1 MADFGVN
8 STTLSAP
15 QGAGTDP
22 VAAVQEKTS
31 GLGMSPIIGDIVSI
45 FSKGLAN
52 TAKEDA
58 EKRKNAIVGEYI
70 NNEKVYT
77 DAMATGQWNSS
88 QVSVASRANYNKML
102 AAYPEYVQDITQA
115 RAAVYGGTET
125 GEAQKKEEAA
135 TKLRESDIQAASNMG
150 YNFYSGMSEDA
161 QNKTIDAYK
170 TARRVEQQWDQDTKR
185 AAETRAQNAE
195 NRSATTFTMSVD
207 DHVAKE
213 NAVAGAREVAGK
225 NFESLIASTDDL
237 KAKMASGMPY
247 EQALM
252 IHNGNLSR
260 INAGLLS
267 IAGKNPEMAAPWI
280 KLFGDMDANIKEQL
294 DPRKKTADEVKA
306 LRDQYDI
313 LVTKS
318 KIAAVERNP
327 ALLKAV
333 TATALFPGE
342 SMVTMS
348 NAPAVSEWLLSASG
362 VDPKLGTPKQLVGKD
377 DKQLFNIAQSAL
389 ENLQSGKIP
398 AADVPKATV
407 EATNVINTLLKQT
420 EGVSGDMNPQAL
432 KEASKFFSSTAFG
445 KLALDG
451 KVDKQTAAN
460 AQHVFQVQYEP
471 AVKRAITSRLEDIG
485 VTGSVDIKVVGGNVV
500 FQKKVT
506 EDNRTYMQMLGD
518 GFNTSKGLA
527 GIDRNANVA
536 GVKEAEA
543 GLNQLIRLHAHLEGT
558 TDYANYWEKNKHI
571 LMPSVFPDPAKLKPG
586 QVVDGHK
593 YIGGNYRDR
602 SNWIAEPKSKQ

>member
-15 QGAGTDP
+15 QGQGTEP
-22 VAAVQEKTS
+22 IAAVQERTS
-31 GLGMSPIIGDIVSI
+31 GLGISPIVGDIVSI
-45 FSKGLAN
+45 FSKGLEK
-52 TAKEDA
+52 TGKEDA
-58 EKRKNAIVGEYI
+58 ERRKNAIVGEYI

-77 DAMATGQWNSS
+77 DAMTTGQWNSS
-88 QVSVASRANYNKML
+88 QVSIASRANYNKML

-125 GEAQKKEEAA
+125 GEAQKKVEAEQ
-135 TKLRESDIQAASNMG
+135 KLRDSDIQAASNMG
-150 YNFYSGMSEDA
+150 YVFYSGMSEDA

-185 AAETRAQNAE
+185 AAEARAQSAE
-195 NRSATTFTMSVD
+195 NRSAATFTMSVD

-213 NAVAGAREVAGK
+213 NAVTGAREVAGK

-237 KAKMASGMPY
+237 KEKVAAGMPY

-252 IHNGNLSR
+252 IHNGNVSR
-260 INAGLLS
+260 INAGLLA

-280 KLFGDMDANIKEQL
+280 KLFGDIDANIKEQL
-294 DPRKKTADEVKA
+294 DPKKKTADEAKA
-306 LRDQYDI
+306 LKDRYDI
-313 LVTKS
+313 LVTTS
-318 KIAAVERNP
+318 KIAAVEKNP

-333 TATALFPGE
+333 TASNLFQGE
-342 SMVTMS
+342 SMVSMA
-348 NAPAVSEWLLSASG
+348 NAPAVFEWLASASG
-362 VDPKLGTPKQLVGKD
+362 VDPKLGTPQQLVGKN
-377 DKQLFNIAQSAL
+377 DKQLFDITKTSL
-389 ENLQSGKIP
+389 EKLQSGGIP
-398 AADVPKATV
+398 ADQVPKATQ

-445 KLALDG
+445 KMALEG

-471 AVKRAITSRLEDIG
+471 AVKKAITSRLEDLG
-485 VTGSVDIKVVGGNVV
+485 VSSVVDIKTVGGNVV
-500 FQKKVT
+500 FQKKVV
-506 EDNRTYMQMLGD
+506 EDKRTYLQQLSGAFD
-518 GFNTSKGLA
+518 IEKGME
-527 GIDRNANVA
+527 GIGRTAQVA

-558 TDYANYWEKNKHI
+558 TDYANYWEKNKHV
-571 LMPSVFPDPAKLKPG
+571 LMPSIFPDPAKLKPG

-602 SNWIAEPKSKQ
+602 SNWIAEPKSNK